1 MKAYVKG
8 LLGLVAVA
16 AIGLG
21 SYWGYHKWQASK
33 VPVSYE
39 TVAKTAQTPE
49 EKADALLKDMSDADK
64 VGQLVMFGVHGKDVT
79 EDSRYMI
86 NAFKPAGIILFDR
99 NMESKDQV
107 KTLISHLNQV
117 AKDNGNVPM
126 FMAIDQE
133 GGAVTRMSD
142 QLIQA
147 PPAEVLG
154 TESVATAVDWAH
166 KSGQELKDLG
176 FNLNFAPDADLGL
189 SYGRSFSKNPDKVID
204 YAYNVG
210 QAYHDQGL
218 WFSYKHFPGIGKTG
232 TDLHADSS
240 TVTAT
245 KDQLMAEDTKVF
257 ASLMKKTPANEYM
270 LMVSHA
276 IYPDLDATNPS
287 SLSKAIITD
296 LLRNELGYQG
306 VVVIDDMEMGAV
318 SNHYSFADMAIKS
331 INAGADL
338 LLVCHDYGHMQ
349 EVYNGL
355 LKAVK
360 NGDISQDRLNEAVK
374 RVLVMKFAQDK

>member
-189 SYGRSFSKNPDKVID
+189 SYGRSFSKNP
-204 YAYNVG
+204 
-210 QAYHDQGL
+210 
-218 WFSYKHFPGIGKTG
+218 
-232 TDLHADSS
+232 
-240 TVTAT
+240 
-245 KDQLMAEDTKVF
+245 
-257 ASLMKKTPANEYM
+257 
-270 LMVSHA
+270 
-276 IYPDLDATNPS
+276 
-287 SLSKAIITD
+287 
-296 LLRNELGYQG
+296 
-306 VVVIDDMEMGAV
+306 
-318 SNHYSFADMAIKS
+318 
-331 INAGADL
+331 
-338 LLVCHDYGHMQ
+338 
-349 EVYNGL
+349 
-355 LKAVK
+355 
-360 NGDISQDRLNEAVK
+360 
-374 RVLVMKFAQDK
+374 

>member
-1 MKAYVKG
+1 
-8 LLGLVAVA
+8 
-16 AIGLG
+16 
-21 SYWGYHKWQASK
+21 
-33 VPVSYE
+33 
-39 TVAKTAQTPE
+39 
-49 EKADALLKDMSDADK
+49 
-64 VGQLVMFGVHGKDVT
+64 
-79 EDSRYMI
+79 
-86 NAFKPAGIILFDR
+86 
-99 NMESKDQV
+99 
-107 KTLISHLNQV
+107 
-117 AKDNGNVPM
+117 
-126 FMAIDQE
+126 
-133 GGAVTRMSD
+133 
-142 QLIQA
+142 
-147 PPAEVLG
+147 
-154 TESVATAVDWAH
+154 
-166 KSGQELKDLG
+166 
-176 FNLNFAPDADLGL
+176 
-189 SYGRSFSKNPDKVID
+189 
-204 YAYNVG
+204 
-210 QAYHDQGL
+210 
-218 WFSYKHFPGIGKTG
+218 G

-276 IYPDLDATNPS
+276 IYPDLDANNPS